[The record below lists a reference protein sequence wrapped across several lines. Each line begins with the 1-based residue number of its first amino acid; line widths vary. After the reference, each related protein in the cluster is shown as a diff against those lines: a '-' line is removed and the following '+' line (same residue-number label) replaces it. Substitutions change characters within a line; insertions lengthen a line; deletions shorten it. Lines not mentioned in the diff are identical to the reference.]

1 MSLPLDRK
9 YYAKEPAPSFV
20 PDPRLHESKKQFIKS
35 SRNFQETRRRLSILK
50 GENTY
55 ASINQVVE
63 QKPEKKQER
72 KVPVAASDDDVDVW
86 NRGLR
91 SNLSV
96 GDFTVVSDGEDYE
109 EEHPVPCGDPNC
121 DRCDILSVVSDFD
134 EDEPSVL
141 LQPATGSTVKRSLS
155 HTRTETTKSQQS
167 AGQSKK
173 PEKPVLKIPSQ
184 QPTDSH
190 GVDAESVIK
199 VHETRPVKIE
209 RVGSSQA
216 ALDAYMKSYTK
227 QRRSAQRGN
236 TDERKHE
243 KFPEPEYIQDA
254 QESSPKRTL
263 MREAPVKSPID
274 RLVDTLKYSPL
285 VADARGR
292 RLSTSQLRVF
302 DAPQIDSASHT
313 VILREQFSGP
323 RTEVPVPSQAHVPH
337 SAVIERSPEVAV
349 TKETGKPNLIKR
361 VDSLRRTSSVR
372 RSNSRA
378 SSSGRVNKG
387 PVPHPLPD
395 LPQEAPHPLPKVPI
409 DRSNSFTG
417 RMAKLD
423 LGVERAPSVFAKKS
437 FNTDDE
443 GPRFGRGSRPPV
455 SYRATGI

>member
-20 PDPRLHESKKQFIKS
+20 PDPRLQDSKKQFIKS
-35 SRNFQETRRRLSILK
+35 SRDFQETRRRLSMLK
-50 GENTY
+50 GEKTY
-55 ASINQVVE
+55 GSINQVVE
-63 QKPEKKQER
+63 QKPEKKPER
-72 KVPVAASDDDVDVW
+72 KIPVAVSDDDVDVW
-86 NRGLR
+86 NRGMQ
-91 SNLSV
+91 SSLSL
-96 GDFTVVSDGEDYE
+96 GDFTVVSDGDDYE
-109 EEHPVPCGDPNC
+109 DEHPVPCGDPSC

-141 LQPATGSTVKRSLS
+141 RQPATGSTVKRSMS
-155 HTRTETTKSQQS
+155 HTKTETTKSQQR
-167 AGQSKK
+167 AEQSKRPGK
-173 PEKPVLKIPSQ
+173 PALKIPSQ
-184 QPTDSH
+184 QAADSH
-190 GVDAESVIK
+190 SVDAESAVE
-199 VHETRPVKIE
+199 VRETRPVKIE

-227 QRRSAQRGN
+227 QRRSNQRRN
-236 TDERKHE
+236 TNEEKHE
-243 KFPEPEYIQDA
+243 KFPEPAYIPDA

-323 RTEVPVPSQAHVPH
+323 RTEIPGQAQAHVPH
-337 SAVIERSPEVAV
+337 SAVIEGSPEVDV
-349 TKETGKPNLIKR
+349 TNDKAKSSLVKR

-378 SSSGRVNKG
+378 PSSGRANKG

-395 LPQEAPHPLPKVPI
+395 MPQEASHPLNKVPI

-417 RMAKLD
+417 RMARLD
-423 LGVERAPSVFAKKS
+423 LGIERTPSVLAKRS

-443 GPRFGRGSRPPV
+443 GPRFGRGSRPPI